1 MTTNVDPQ
9 GTAPPKVP
17 TSAWFTLIAVALG
30 TMVVQLDGT
39 VLAVANASI
48 ASYFNAGLD
57 GIAWVNTSYLLVMA
71 GLMVPLGTVADRIGA
86 KKALLIGVA
95 GFALASV
102 IAGLSLS
109 IVMLVVARVLQGV
122 FAAMLVPAGL
132 AVVRQTFP
140 EARLGVAF
148 GIYGMVSSLALIGG
162 PLVGGLLVQAASWHW
177 VFFINVPVAIVSIL
191 IGAFTIPRA
200 TTTTNPPWDIPGAL
214 TFTLGLV
221 GIIWGIQG
229 VQTKG
234 WGAPT
239 LIPTLAGVLLIV
251 VFLIIESRVKH
262 PMVPLRFFRNRTFS
276 IGIGLLMMAMM
287 AFYAVAFYLLLF
299 LQNIVELDPTQTGLI
314 SLSMTGASV
323 VASLLAGTISDKFGV
338 RVTLFL
344 GSAALATAMFL
355 LTTIG
360 ETTTAGSVIP
370 ALVLVGIG
378 VGFITPA
385 ATQAILGS
393 TPPERAGVASGIQQS
408 GQQVGSTMGIAVFG
422 SILATIVGSQFLTQI
437 PEDAVASAEA
447 SQIVASGDVTQNVS
461 TGFGPA
467 AQQQLADALG
477 EVLPADQADTASR
490 AVTDAA
496 HAVFT
501 SGLHTVF
508 LIAGILGVLC
518 ALLALF
524 VRYRPSAAGQADA
537 NPSGSEDGAA
547 SDTPQTP
554 TAPVSGEETSL
565 SSEKGD
571 SR

>member
-1 MTTNVDPQ
+1 
-9 GTAPPKVP
+9 VP
-17 TSAWFTLIAVALG
+17 ASAWFTLVAVALG

-48 ASYFNAGLD
+48 AAYFNAGLD

-102 IAGLSLS
+102 VAGLSFS
-109 IVMLVVARVLQGV
+109 IVMLVVARVLQGI

-162 PLVGGLLVQAASWHW
+162 PLVGGLIVQAASWHW
-177 VFFINVPVAIVSIL
+177 VFFINVPVAVASIL

-200 TTTTNPPWDIPGAL
+200 TATTNPPWDIPGAL

-229 VQTKG
+229 VQTNG
-234 WGAPT
+234 WGAQT
-239 LIPTLAGVLLIV
+239 LIPTIAGVALIV

-262 PMVPLRFFRNRTFS
+262 PMVPLDFFRNRTFS
-276 IGIGLLMMAMM
+276 IGVGLLVMAMA

-299 LQNIVELDPTQTGLI
+299 LQNIVELDAAQTGLI
-314 SLSMTGASV
+314 TLSMTGASV
-323 VASLLAGTISDKFGV
+323 IASLAAGAISDKFGV

-344 GSAALATAMFL
+344 GSVALAAAMFL
-355 LTTIG
+355 LTTISNA
-360 ETTTAGSVIP
+360 TTAGSVAP

-422 SILATIVGSQFLTQI
+422 SILATIVGTQFLAQI
-437 PEDAVASAEA
+437 PADAVTSPEA
-447 SQIVASGDVTQNVS
+447 AQVISSTGVTQNVS
-461 TGFGPA
+461 TGFGPG
-467 AQQQLADALG
+467 AQDQLSESLADS
-477 EVLPADQADTASR
+477 LPADEVNQVVS
-490 AVTDAA
+490 AVTDTA
-496 HAVFT
+496 HEVFT

-508 LIAGILGVLC
+508 LVAGILGLLC

-524 VRYRPSAAGQADA
+524 VKYRPAKDDAGQASPTESSQSEVA
-537 NPSGSEDGAA
+537 TSEPSAPTVMEAGEGAQSASAKED
-547 SDTPQTP
+547 P
-554 TAPVSGEETSL
+554 
-565 SSEKGD
+565 
-571 SR
+571 R